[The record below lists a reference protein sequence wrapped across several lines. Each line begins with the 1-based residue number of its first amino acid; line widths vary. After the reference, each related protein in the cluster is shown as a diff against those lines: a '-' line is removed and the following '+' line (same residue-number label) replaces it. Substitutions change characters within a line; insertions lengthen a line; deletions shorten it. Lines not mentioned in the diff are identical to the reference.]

1 MEKENKQSSHNQPN
15 TVNTASTGH
24 SSTNTSSGK
33 TSKPKRLL
41 IKRGGSSKESSRRNS
56 SHHQQEENNQQH
68 SPPPLPAPFQIK
80 LQGLFAQIENEFQ
93 KLHEQNTEW
102 HEKYDQLNERY
113 ENLIRNGGS
122 DKTDKVPNGETMDS
136 NELYN
141 PVKGYKKQS
150 ASSLMSQ
157 KLKTRYKAST
167 SKLVS
172 SFKIPNNQGGAFCHM
187 AQKFNGHKDGVW
199 GLDCQRIPNSNLIGT
214 ASADRT
220 AKLWSVESGQCLVS
234 YMAHNG
240 SVNSIRFHP
249 TESMV
254 CTGAGDGNA
263 HIWKIPPLSD
273 VRSRSP
279 QGNPAD
285 SPAGSGEDDGEDE
298 TEGGDNQ
305 QIVKIKNCSVELS
318 EHEGPIAMADWWE
331 NGTQV
336 VTASWDRTVKLWDI
350 EKNSVIHTLEGHE
363 LQITHAST
371 HSSQKLI
378 VTSSQDTTFRL
389 WDFRQPYMHSVN
401 VFQGHTDTVTSAV
414 FTHKADHVV
423 SGSDDRT
430 VKVWDLKNMRSPLT
444 TIRLDSA
451 INRLSL
457 SPNQNIIAIPN
468 DNRHVRL
475 YDIAGNRMSQLPRR
489 HRQGHRRIVCST
501 CWFDDSPSSGKSVNL
516 LTAGFD
522 KQVLGW
528 KLAL

>member
-1 MEKENKQSSHNQPN
+1 MEKEKS
-15 TVNTASTGH
+15 VSTH
-24 SSTNTSSGK
+24 SSGK
-33 TSKPKRLL
+33 SSKPKRLM
-41 IKRGGSSKESSRRNS
+41 IKRGGSAKENNRNS
-56 SHHQQEENNQQH
+56 THQQEETNH
-68 SPPPLPAPFQIK
+68 SPPPYQSK
-80 LQGLFAQIENEFQ
+80 LQTLFSQIENEFQ
-93 KLHEQNTEW
+93 KLHEQNSEL
-102 HEKYDQLNERY
+102 HEKYDLLNEKY
-113 ENLIRNGGS
+113 ENLINGIE
-122 DKTDKVPNGETMDS
+122 KTDKGPSNGETIEN
-136 NELYN
+136 NEICN
-141 PVKGYKKQS
+141 NGSKGSKKQS
-150 ASSLMSQ
+150 ASSLMSK

-172 SFKIPNNQGGAFCHM
+172 SFKIPNSQGGVCHM
-187 AQKFNGHKDGVW
+187 AQKYNGHKDGVW
-199 GLDCQRIPNSNLIGT
+199 GLDCQQLPNSNLLGT

-220 AKLWSVESGQCLVS
+220 ARLWNVESGQCLLS

-249 TESMV
+249 TEQMV

-263 HIWKIPPLSD
+263 HIWKIPPISD

-279 QGNPAD
+279 QGNSD
-285 SPAGSGEDDGEDE
+285 SPAGSGEEEIDYE
-298 TEGGDNQ
+298 TDGGDNQ
-305 QIVKIKNCSVELS
+305 QIVKVKNYSVQLS

-363 LQITHAST
+363 LEITHAST

-414 FTHKADHVV
+414 FTNKADHVV

-475 YDIAGNRMSQLPRR
+475 YDLAGNRISQLPRR

-501 CWFDDSPSSGKSVNL
+501 CWFDDTPSNKSVHL

-528 KLAL
+528 NLAL